1 MERSR
6 DRRGRGG
13 GGDKWYDINFYSY
26 RIRHDLITI
35 SFENRFGTIPDNRVL
50 SNWIGG
56 LHGAGGTERERERWL
71 FIFMKADPAKNFAIS
86 AACRRVTWW
95 NGTINKS
102 ILLIIIV

>member
-1 MERSR
+1 MVGERRNDTYVDESWR
-6 DRRGRGG
+6 DQETGGGGGG

-56 LHGAGGTERERERWL
+56 LHGAGGTERERERGGYSFL
-71 FIFMKADPAKNFAIS
+71 
-86 AACRRVTWW
+86 
-95 NGTINKS
+95 
-102 ILLIIIV
+102 